1 MKIHQLLATV
11 NSQKILENDLLL
23 SKIILS
29 KIKTYRHVH
38 NNKLQ
43 KLNFLFVLNVKIFI
57 RKFDKP
63 SPVSFPWDAS
73 VFNHFLVILSFRL
86 KLKSVKTGLGKWFM
100 GSIWMYKALKN
111 TPNEHL
117 HQFL

>member
-11 NSQKILENDLLL
+11 NSQKILENELLL

-29 KIKTYRHVH
+29 KIKLYRHVH

-43 KLNFLFVLNVKIFI
+43 KLDFLFVLNVKIFI

-63 SPVSFPWDAS
+63 SPASFPWDAS
-73 VFNHFLVILSFRL
+73 VFDHFFIILSFQH
-86 KLKSVKTGLGKWFM
+86 KLKSVKTGLAKWFM
-100 GSIWMYKALKN
+100 GCI
-111 TPNEHL
+111 
-117 HQFL
+117 